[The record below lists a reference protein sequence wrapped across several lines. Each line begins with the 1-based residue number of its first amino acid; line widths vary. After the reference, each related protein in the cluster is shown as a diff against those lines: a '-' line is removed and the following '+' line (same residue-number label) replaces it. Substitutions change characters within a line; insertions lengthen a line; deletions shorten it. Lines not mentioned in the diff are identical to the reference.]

1 MKEFLKRN
9 RNLILVGIVGAIV
22 GALLQYMANLIS
34 NERLKKE
41 LLAELTILLDKNKT
55 VRATQDEQ
63 KRITELQAQLN
74 ILNR

>member
-1 MKEFLKRN
+1 MKEFFKRN
-9 RNLILVGIVGAIV
+9 RNFILVGIVGAIV

-34 NERLKKE
+34 NEKLKKE
-41 LLAELTILLDKNKT
+41 LIAELTILLDKNKT
-55 VRATQDEQ
+55 GRVTTDEQ